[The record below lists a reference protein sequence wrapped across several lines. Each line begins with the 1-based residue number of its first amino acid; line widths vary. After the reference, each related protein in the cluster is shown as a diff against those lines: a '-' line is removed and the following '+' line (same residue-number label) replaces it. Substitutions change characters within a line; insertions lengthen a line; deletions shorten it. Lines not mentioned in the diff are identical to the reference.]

1 MNGKYL
7 LAPVMFILMLVSS
20 PIALAG
26 SAIQE
31 MASIMMTLHHFPT
44 DSEKATL
51 QKIIDDSSTSQD
63 ERTIASALLHMHHT
77 VTDDDRVKLMDIAN
91 NDKAPAADRKEAEI
105 LSHMEHK
112 ATANDKAELEK
123 LK

>member
-44 DSEKATL
+44 DSEKDTL
-51 QKIIDDSSTSQD
+51 KKIIDDSSTSQD
-63 ERTIASALLHMHHT
+63 ERTIASALMHMHHT

-91 NDKAPAADRKEAEI
+91 NDKAPVADRKEAGI

-112 ATANDKAELEK
+112 ATANDKVELEK

>member
-1 MNGKYL
+1 MNGKFL
-7 LAPVMFILMLVSS
+7 LAPVIFILMLVSS
-20 PIALAG
+20 PIAMAD

-31 MASIMMTLHHFPT
+31 MASIMMTLHHFPS
-44 DSEKATL
+44 DSQIATL
-51 QKIIDDSSTSQD
+51 QKIINDSSISQD
-63 ERTIASALLHMHHT
+63 DRTIASALMHMHHT

-91 NDKAPAADRKEAEI
+91 NDKASAADRKEAEI

-112 ATANDKAELEK
+112 ATADDKAELEK